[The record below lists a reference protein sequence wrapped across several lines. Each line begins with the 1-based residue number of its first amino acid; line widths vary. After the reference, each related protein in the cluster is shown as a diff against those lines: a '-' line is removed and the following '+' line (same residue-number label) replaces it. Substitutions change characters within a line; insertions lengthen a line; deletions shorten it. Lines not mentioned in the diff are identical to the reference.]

1 MDKFLILLCL
11 LGIGCPVQ
19 QRDDQ
24 IDAAFDAAYC
34 CMLAVGLPYDC
45 YGTWE
50 AHYRFLTR
58 EQLDGYEQEFW
69 WVDRR
74 DISFLR
80 GLYFES
86 KALPRLEEAIPFGYQ
101 SNEYLAHLRE
111 SRDVLGPWHDAGYA
125 TRYLEHCYHIA
136 LLEALISFQSQ
147 HGWSYQ
153 RRLSGAWLCDAI
165 GRENFMKG
173 YLP

>member
-1 MDKFLILLCL
+1 MDQLLVLLYL

-19 QRDDQ
+19 YRDRHV
-24 IDAAFDAAYC
+24 DAAFDAAYC
-34 CMLAVGLPYDC
+34 CMLAVGIPYDC

-50 AHYRFLTR
+50 AHNRFLER
-58 EQLDGYEQEFW
+58 EQLSGYEQEFW

-86 KALPRLEEAIPFGYQ
+86 KALPRLEEAVPFGWQ
-101 SNEYLAHLRE
+101 SNEYFAWLRRN
-111 SRDVLGPWHDAGYA
+111 RDVLGPWHDAGYA
-125 TRYLEHCYHIA
+125 TQYLDVCRQIA
-136 LLEALISFQSQ
+136 LLDALQTFQNQ

-153 RRLSGAWLCDAI
+153 RRMAGAWLRDAI
-165 GRENFMKG
+165 GRENFMRG
-173 YLP
+173 WVP